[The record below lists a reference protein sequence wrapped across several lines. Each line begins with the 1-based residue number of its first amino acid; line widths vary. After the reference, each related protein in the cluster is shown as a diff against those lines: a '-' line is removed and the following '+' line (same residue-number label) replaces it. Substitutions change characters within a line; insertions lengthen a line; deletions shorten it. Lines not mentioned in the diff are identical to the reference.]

1 MLIWI
6 LATTLALAHSPATGP
21 AACQRPDVPAAV
33 SAAIARLT
41 GGAQGIGIQIQ
52 ACGVEPGVEIDRAIA
67 EPGARYGRLVRFRL
81 MSQDRQGG
89 YAIALVSGTVR
100 HARVTKSIVAGAE
113 LESGDLATVVS
124 DVPGRVIEA
133 LPDVR
138 DLVGRR
144 TLRPLAAGDVVTA
157 RSVRIPAAVRSG
169 DRVVVR
175 ARVGDVEITTL
186 GIAQQS
192 GAVGDV
198 IRLVNQD
205 SRRGLRGRITG
216 RGEVEVV
223 HGS

>member
-1 MLIWI
+1 
-6 LATTLALAHSPATGP
+6 
-21 AACQRPDVPAAV
+21 
-33 SAAIARLT
+33 
-41 GGAQGIGIQIQ
+41 
-52 ACGVEPGVEIDRAIA
+52 
-67 EPGARYGRLVRFRL
+67 
-81 MSQDRQGG
+81 MSQGRQGG
-89 YAIALVSGTVR
+89 YAMALVSGAIR
-100 HARVTKSIVAGAE
+100 HTRVTRAIEAGAE
-113 LESGDLATVVS
+113 LDGSDVTTVVS
-124 DVPGRVIEA
+124 ELPGTAIEP
-133 LPDVR
+133 LPGAS

-157 RSVRIPAAVRSG
+157 RSVRILAAVQSG

-175 ARVGDVEITTL
+175 ARVGAVEITTL

-216 RGEVEVV
+216 KGEVEVV

>member
-1 MLIWI
+1 MLTWI
-6 LATTLALAHSPATGP
+6 IATTLAVAPSPAP

-33 SAAIARLT
+33 SAAVARLA
-41 GGAQGIGIQIQ
+41 GAAEGIAIQMQ
-52 ACGVEPGVEIDRAIA
+52 ACGVEPGLQIDRAIA

-81 MSQDRQGG
+81 MSQGRQGG
-89 YAIALVSGTVR
+89 YAMALVSGAIR
-100 HARVTKSIVAGAE
+100 HARVTRAIEAGTE
-113 LESGDLATVVS
+113 LGSRDLATVVS
-124 DVPGRVIEA
+124 DVPGSVIEP

-138 DLVGRR
+138 DLVGHR

-157 RSVRIPAAVRSG
+157 RIVRIPPAVQSG
-169 DRVVVR
+169 DRVAVR
-175 ARVGDVEITTL
+175 ARVGEVEITTL

-216 RGEVEVV
+216 KGEVEVV